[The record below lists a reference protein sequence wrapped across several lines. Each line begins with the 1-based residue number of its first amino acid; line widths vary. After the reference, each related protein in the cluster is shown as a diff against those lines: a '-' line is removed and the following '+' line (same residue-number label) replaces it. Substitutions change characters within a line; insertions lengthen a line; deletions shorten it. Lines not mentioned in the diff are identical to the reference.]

1 MDVSS
6 EIVCSG
12 QMGFDP
18 LICVWDSE
26 NLNTIFII
34 KWKNQMGISNL
45 CFSEDMRFIG
55 ASSMDD
61 QNEISVYD
69 FEEVINYINK

>member
-1 MDVSS
+1 MDVNS

-12 QMGFDP
+12 QMGFNP

-45 CFSEDMRFIG
+45 SFSEDMRFIA

-61 QNEISVYD
+61 INEISVYD
-69 FEEVINYINK
+69 FQ